1 MVVGIA
7 KARSWLKREGVKLV
21 DQPPISLGFVLD
33 ACTRTENLIV
43 GLNFGEIDANP
54 DAYVSTLSGCLVLQ

>member
-1 MVVGIA
+1 MSPYGA
-7 KARSWLKREGVKLV
+7 SAPFKFKRDKLAEN
-21 DQPPISLGFVLD
+21 PPISYGFGLD

-54 DAYVSTLSGCLVLQ
+54 DAFVSTICGHFVMQ